1 MKNLFK
7 LSFLFVFTALL
18 STPAFSVNS
27 EKANANITA
36 DEYVIQEGPLA
47 GLTVAEAMTMK
58 PREIKA
64 KTGNRLNLSEKLG
77 LKILQR
83 KYRKAKE
90 RGEEFSP
97 EDARDNLFGIIGLS
111 LAGFAF
117 LFGWLVWPVALVFGI
132 AGLVLGIIGLKKDS
146 DPLFSWLAIGIGGA
160 ALLIAII
167 VAIVVI

>member
-1 MKNLFK
+1 MKNLLN
-7 LSFLFVFTALL
+7 LSLLVVFSIAV
-18 STPAFSVNS
+18 SIPAFSVNP
-27 EKANANITA
+27 EKANPNITA

-64 KTGNRLNLSEKLG
+64 KTGNRLNLGEKLG

-83 KYRKAKE
+83 KYRKAKK

-111 LAGFAF
+111 LAGFGF
-117 LFGWLVWPVALVFGI
+117 LFGWLVWPVALVFGL
-132 AGLVLGIIGLKKDS
+132 AGLVLGIIGLRNDS
-146 DPLFSWLAIGIGGA
+146 DPLFSWLSIGFGAAAILI
-160 ALLIAII
+160 ALLIILI
-167 VAIVVI
+167 